1 MSILA
6 HSPGGGVFDEREWR
20 EQLRLAVCLHR
31 VTQHLERLGAIS
43 PTALPLQD
51 EARQLVLDIADAL
64 NLNLRAPEV
73 QHDQH

>member
-20 EQLRLAVCLHR
+20 EQVRLAVCLRR
-31 VTQHLERLGAIS
+31 VTQHLKRLGAIS
-43 PTALPLQD
+43 PTKLPLRD
-51 EARQLVLDIADAL
+51 EARQLVLDIAEAL

-73 QHDQH
+73 QHGNQ